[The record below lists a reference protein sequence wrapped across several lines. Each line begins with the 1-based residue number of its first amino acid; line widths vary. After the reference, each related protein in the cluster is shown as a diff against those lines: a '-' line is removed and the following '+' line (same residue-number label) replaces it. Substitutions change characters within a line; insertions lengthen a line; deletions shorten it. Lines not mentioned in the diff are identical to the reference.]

1 MVNIVVW
8 NFQLGRWVVFPRNIT
23 SIRPDLRSDGLQTS
37 EGQIRDFLAPP
48 ETFWKKFGSIGNK
61 IQKWISGVDLMHF
74 GPIERILSPKNEFAP
89 PRGN

>member
-8 NFQLGRWVVFPRNIT
+8 DFQIGRWVVFPRNIT

-48 ETFWKKFGSIGNK
+48 ETF
-61 IQKWISGVDLMHF
+61 
-74 GPIERILSPKNEFAP
+74 
-89 PRGN
+89 